1 MSALRLAPLML
12 RPSTQ
17 GAAVLA
23 LPMVAFGIVTWLLGI
38 VVGGARAFFTWTTP
52 DASLYQLLA
61 VVALALLAVPLV
73 SLGGSAARLSARRRD
88 DRLAALRLLGAT
100 SGTVL
105 TLAVA
110 EATVLALVGAI
121 LGVAGAAATSP
132 LIGLIPFDGEPLG
145 ASALLPATWSIGL
158 VVAVTLLA
166 ASSAL
171 LSMRR
176 VMVTPLG
183 VARRETPARVHWIVI
198 VLAVAAMAVVAGAFS
213 SFSSIG
219 AALGVVAMVAV
230 LGVGFGIAML
240 VLNLLGPWLLGV
252 QARIQARRAASP
264 ARLIAARTVLESPKA
279 AWRQVGGVAL
289 VTFVGVIAGVGS
301 ALLGSADTSGE
312 MTLAAD
318 IRTGLL
324 ITIIGS
330 FLTVACTVG
339 LQQAASILD
348 GRALSRALHHG
359 GMDVSTMDAARRWA
373 VLSPLLLVVAVSAIA
388 AGVLVVPLLGMALL
402 FEPLTV
408 LITAGV
414 VVTGVAI
421 VAVGL
426 LVTRPLLRRVAT
438 AHVATA

>member
-1 MSALRLAPLML
+1 MSSLRLAPMLL

-23 LPMVAFGIVTWLLGI
+23 LPVVAFGVTTWLLGI
-38 VVGGARAFFTWTTP
+38 VLGGARAFFTWSGS
-52 DASLYQLLA
+52 DAATYQMLA
-61 VVALALLAVPLV
+61 VVALALLAVPLAT
-73 SLGGSAARLSARRRD
+73 LGGSAARLSARRRD

-105 TLAVA
+105 ALAVG
-110 EATVLALVGAI
+110 EATILALVGAI
-121 LGVAGAAATSP
+121 VGASAAFATAP
-132 LIGLIPFDGEPLG
+132 LIGLIPFAGEPLG
-145 ASALLPATWSIGL
+145 SSAMLPPLWSVGL

-166 ASSAL
+166 AASAL

-183 VARRETPARVHWIVI
+183 VARRDAPARVHWAV
-198 VLAVAAMAVVAGAFS
+198 VLVAVALMGVVYAVFS
-213 SFSSIG
+213 SFSTLG
-219 AALGVVAMVAV
+219 EALGIAV
-230 LGVGFGIAML
+230 LIAILGAGFGIAML
-240 VLNLLGPWLLGV
+240 VLNLLGPWIVGV
-252 QARIQARRAASP
+252 QARIQVRNASSP

-301 ALLGSADTSGE
+301 ALLGSAGGDFF
-312 MTLAAD
+312 LADD
-318 IRTGLL
+318 IRTGLI
-324 ITIIGS
+324 ITVVGS
-330 FLTVACTVG
+330 FITVACTVG

-359 GMDVSTMDAARRWA
+359 GMDVGTMDAARRWA

-402 FEPLTV
+402 TQPLTV
-408 LITAGV
+408 MITGGV
-414 VVTGVAI
+414 VVLGV
-421 VAVGL
+421 VLVGVGL
-426 LVTRPLLRRVAT
+426 LATRPLLRRVAT